1 MHIAQLDG
9 MAWRYQAQ
17 TSKRFSSCYNLTRHW
32 RHKFLSFE
40 ISFNFFF
47 LGLEFAASVAS
58 DEDLNDYSDDD
69 EEDEDD
75 EVQFNATSKLVI
87 LTDYL
92 MQLYIL

>member
-1 MHIAQLDG
+1 M
-9 MAWRYQAQ
+9 
-17 TSKRFSSCYNLTRHW
+17 K
-32 RHKFLSFE
+32 
-40 ISFNFFF
+40 SFNYFF